1 MRRAFRVCCPQR
13 PMRGARG
20 RLAIAG
26 VGAGA
31 LAGGQHAKKALWAD
45 CHSSTCRA
53 GAGGAAPD
61 LRAAAFTGPLPNRCA
76 QGSEGDRHLH
86 CIAAP
91 NICRQMSAPG
101 DTRALGEST
110 RQCVVVGNRRR
121 LTHLHE
127 ATGTVT
133 AARQP
138 EIGRDLQP
146 QTITEPGPVQS
157 GFALFSGFSLMCVGS
172 VLCHGRRTQWR
183 RPRRKEL
190 RRRAACRR
198 EEL

>member
-1 MRRAFRVCCPQR
+1 
-13 PMRGARG
+13 
-20 RLAIAG
+20 
-26 VGAGA
+26 
-31 LAGGQHAKKALWAD
+31 
-45 CHSSTCRA
+45 
-53 GAGGAAPD
+53 PD

-91 NICRQMSAPG
+91 NICRQMAAPG

-157 GFALFSGFSLMCVGS
+157 GFALFSGFSLMCGAS
-172 VLCHGRRTQWR
+172 VLCHGGGLSGGGPVETSFAAAPHVAAKNCNNCKILGSRRSR
-183 RPRRKEL
+183 YLPDID
-190 RRRAACRR
+190 
-198 EEL
+198 